1 MRTPIIFAAA
11 FAALGLV
18 ACSNNEPA
26 PAPAPENPASIEPA
40 PLDPN
45 APAAEQAAL
54 AKCGPVTAEGYCGV
68 TFGMAP
74 AEAKT
79 KFPVA
84 LEAYSGDTAATPD
97 PNACFELI
105 AAEPVQGVTFLV
117 EKAKVGRVDV
127 LTEAPK
133 TADGFGV
140 GSSAEDIRAKFG
152 AQVSEAPNKYESE
165 VMELSVPQGAT
176 KFLFEIQ
183 DGKVRAWRAGTAPT
197 IDYVEH
203 CG

>member
-1 MRTPIIFAAA
+1 MRASIIFAAA
-11 FAALGLV
+11 LGLA
-18 ACSNNEPA
+18 ACSNSEPA
-26 PAPAPENPASIEPA
+26 PEPAPENPASIEPA

-54 AKCGPVTAEGYCGV
+54 AKCGPVTPEGYCGV

-79 KFPVA
+79 KFPVT
-84 LEAYSGDTAATPD
+84 LETYSGDTAAAPD

-117 EKAKVGRVDV
+117 EMAKVGRVD
-127 LTEAPK
+127 LLSEAPK

-140 GSSAEDIRAKFG
+140 GSSASDIKAKFG
-152 AQVSEAPNKYESE
+152 AQVAEAPNKYEPE
-165 VMELSVPQGAT
+165 VTELSVPQGST
-176 KFLFEIQ
+176 KFVFEIQ
-183 DGKVRAWRAGTAPT
+183 DGKVRAWRAGLAPT